1 MSGKG
6 GPVRN
11 DHRRRPSGVGRPKG
25 ENGGGNSQADWQR
38 HYDRYCQLAQNAFEA
53 DAVTREQYWQHA
65 EHYRRLLNGS
75 TA

>member
-1 MSGKG
+1 MA
-6 GPVRN
+6 
-11 DHRRRPSGVGRPKG
+11 RPRP
-25 ENGGGNSQADWQR
+25 ENGGESKNSQADWQR

-75 TA
+75 TV

>member
-1 MSGKG
+1 M
-6 GPVRN
+6 RT
-11 DHRRRPSGVGRPKG
+11 DHRRRPGSGAARPRP
-25 ENGGGNSQADWQR
+25 ENGGESKNNHADWQR
-38 HYDRYCQLAQNAFEA
+38 HYERYCQLAQNAFDA

>member
-1 MSGKG
+1 M
-6 GPVRN
+6 RN
-11 DHRRRPSGVGRPKG
+11 DHRRRSAPGPARARG
-25 ENGGGNSQADWQR
+25 ENGGDGKSSQADWQR

-53 DAVTREQYWQHA
+53 DAVTREQYWQQA